1 MKERIYICHTFYHV
15 YITVVKE
22 LNIRL
27 KLIPGTAK
35 DDGTGYGEASILLST
50 MSNDF
55 GNIDKRLLESGLFKE
70 VYFFDE
76 KEDVSSE
83 EVMRYHRDRKNTLLN
98 LFQRILYTKKL
109 GKLQE
114 KHIPVNLREYKD
126 IYVYCDSDPIGYYL
140 CANKIYYHAI
150 EDGLDCIA
158 YYDTARF
165 SNRGSFKIKAALA
178 ALGLIF
184 IENGYSKYCIDMEV
198 NNISLLKYPTSNM
211 KEVPRRELYNNLRD
225 EDRQTIVNIFLENPQ
240 KLLGQI
246 ETGKGRP
253 AIMILS
259 EPLCDL
265 ETRKRIFKD
274 IIREYGQG
282 KLVYI
287 KPHPRDTLDYGAEF
301 PESMVIGGR
310 FPMEVM
316 NDVPGLYVDK
326 LISVF
331 TQVKNIDFAG
341 ECILLGEDFMDRYE
355 APEIHRQNEVI

>member
-22 LNIRL
+22 LNMRNA
-27 KLIPGTAK
+27 T
-35 DDGTGYGEASILLST
+35 GEASILLST

-55 GNIDKRLLESGLFKE
+55 GNIDKKLIESGLFKE

-76 KEDVSSE
+76 KEDVSSK
-83 EVMRYHRDRKNTLLN
+83 EVMRYHKDRKNTVFN
-98 LFQRILYTKKL
+98 LIQRIIYTRKL
-109 GKLQE
+109 GNLQE
-114 KHIPVNLREYKD
+114 QYIPVNLHEYKD

-140 CANKIYYHAI
+140 CTNKIYYHAI

-158 YYDTARF
+158 YYDTARY
-165 SNRGSFKIKAALA
+165 SNRGSFNIKARLA

-198 NNISLLKYPTSNM
+198 NDISLIQYPISNM
-211 KEVPRRELYNNLRD
+211 KEVPRKELYVNLTD
-225 EDRQTIVNIFLENPQ
+225 EDKRRIVDIFLDKPER
-240 KLLGQI
+240 LLQQI
-246 ETGKGRP
+246 KESMGRP

-265 ETRKRIFKD
+265 ETRKKIFKD
-274 IIREYGQG
+274 IIDEYGRG
-282 KLVYI
+282 HIVYI
-287 KPHPRDTLDYGAEF
+287 KPHPRDTLDYVAEF
-301 PESMVIGGR
+301 SKAVVIEGR

-316 NDVPGLYVDK
+316 NDIKGLYVDK

-341 ECILLGEDFMDRYE
+341 ECILLGEDFMDKYE
-355 APEIHRQNEVI
+355 SPEIHRQNEAI